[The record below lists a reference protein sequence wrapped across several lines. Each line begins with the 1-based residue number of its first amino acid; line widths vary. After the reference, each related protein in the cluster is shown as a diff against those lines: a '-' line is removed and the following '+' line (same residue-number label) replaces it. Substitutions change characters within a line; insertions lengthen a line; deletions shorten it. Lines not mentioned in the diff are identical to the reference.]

1 MSRLIEVIKWVLG
14 MMITLN
20 LMSNEY
26 VRMTWL
32 ILVRMNSKFDLTV
45 LDFVLSTKV
54 ISVLSYTLYYPLTYT
69 KDALVYG
76 KEW

>member
-1 MSRLIEVIKWVLG
+1 
-14 MMITLN
+14 
-20 LMSNEY
+20 
-26 VRMTWL
+26 
-32 ILVRMNSKFDLTV
+32 MNSKFDLTV